1 MTRASAEHEGFLL
14 PSRPSRGAIGLGSNL
29 GDRAAHL
36 DRAVLEIDA
45 LAGVRVVAVSD
56 WIETEPVGCPPGSPA
71 FLNGVVLVDARVPAH
86 RLLEELLTIERSHG
100 RTRDSEGGRHEGEPR
115 LLDLDLLVLGDLR
128 LEEPGL
134 ILPHPRLEQR
144 LVVLEPLA
152 RIAPDL
158 RLASGRTAR
167 EAWKA
172 LRAGSAVPLRGAN
185 G

>member
-86 RLLEELLTIERSHG
+86 RLLEELLTSGLRPRGPAICQPSERNRRPGKAFPHSRPFH
-100 RTRDSEGGRHEGEPR
+100 
-115 LLDLDLLVLGDLR
+115 LR
-128 LEEPGL
+128 PG
-134 ILPHPRLEQR
+134 
-144 LVVLEPLA
+144 A
-152 RIAPDL
+152 A
-158 RLASGRTAR
+158 A
-167 EAWKA
+167 
-172 LRAGSAVPLRGAN
+172 
-185 G
+185 